1 VRGQGLLEEVQ
12 NYYCVSRAEARRLCL
27 AGNLLKLK
35 KEVIIKKP
43 LPLSYLLKFDTKLGN
58 FT

>member
-12 NYYCVSRAEARRLCL
+12 NYYCVSRAEVRRLCQ

-35 KEVIIKKP
+35 KEVIIKKH
-43 LPLSYLLKFDTKLGN
+43 LPLSYLPKFNPKIEKYI
-58 FT
+58 